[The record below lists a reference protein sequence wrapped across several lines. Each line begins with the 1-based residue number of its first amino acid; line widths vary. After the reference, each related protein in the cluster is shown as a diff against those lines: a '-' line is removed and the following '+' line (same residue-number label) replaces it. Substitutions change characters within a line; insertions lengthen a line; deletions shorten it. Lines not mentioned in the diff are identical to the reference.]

1 MPAIG
6 GFKACLLFNNPRLLL
21 HEFRQS
27 PLASVPPKGRGFPG
41 CNKARRR
48 MSKQELIRVSNID
61 VFYGGLQALWDVSL
75 TVRTGEIVGIIG
87 TNGAGKTT
95 LLKAISGIIHP
106 EKGAIEFDGHDI
118 TNLEPFEIVELGI
131 CQVPEA
137 GRLFPAM
144 TVLENLD
151 IGSYNRNA
159 RSKRNQNLREVY
171 KHFPIL
177 EARKNQLAKTFSGG
191 ERQMLAI
198 GRGLMSNPKVMLFDE
213 MSLGL
218 SPIVINELY
227 RVLREIRARGITAI
241 IVEQN
246 VRRSLKEA
254 DRAYILEAG
263 RIVLS
268 GETKDL
274 REEEKIRKAYFGA

>member
-1 MPAIG
+1 MPEEE
-6 GFKACLLFNNPRLLL
+6 LL
-21 HEFRQS
+21 
-27 PLASVPPKGRGFPG
+27 K
-41 CNKARRR
+41 
-48 MSKQELIRVSNID
+48 VSNID

-75 TVRTGEIVGIIG
+75 TVKRGEIVSIIG
-87 TNGAGKTT
+87 ANGAGKST
-95 LLKAISGIIHP
+95 LLNAISAIIHP
-106 EKGAIEFDGHDI
+106 KKGCIEFDGQNI
-118 TNLEPFEIVELGI
+118 TALEHFEIVGLGV

-137 GRLFPAM
+137 GRLFPLM

-159 RSKRNQNLREVY
+159 RSKRKQNLMNVY
-171 KHFPIL
+171 DHFPIL
-177 EARKNQLAKTFSGG
+177 AARKNQLAKTLSGG

-227 RVLREIRARGITAI
+227 RVLREIRERGITAV

-246 VRRSLKEA
+246 VRRSLKEG
-254 DRAYILEAG
+254 DRAYIVEAG

-268 GETKDL
+268 GNTEDL
-274 REEEKIRKAYFGA
+274 REEDKIRKAYFGS

>member
-1 MPAIG
+1 MP
-6 GFKACLLFNNPRLLL
+6 K
-21 HEFRQS
+21 
-27 PLASVPPKGRGFPG
+27 K
-41 CNKARRR
+41 
-48 MSKQELIRVSNID
+48 ELIRVSNID

-87 TNGAGKTT
+87 TNGAGKST

-106 EKGAIEFDGHDI
+106 QKGTIEFDGHDI
-118 TNLEPFEIVELGI
+118 TNREPFEIVEMGI

-144 TVLENLD
+144 SVLENLD

-159 RSKRNQNLREVY
+159 RSKRNQNRKEVFE
-171 KHFPIL
+171 HFPIL

-213 MSLGL
+213 ISLGL
-218 SPIVINELY
+218 SPIITNELWP
-227 RVLREIRARGITAI
+227 RFGCALET
-241 IVEQN
+241 
-246 VRRSLKEA
+246 RSSMLMP
-254 DRAYILEAG
+254 
-263 RIVLS
+263 LS
-268 GETKDL
+268 NKQHLPSQATSAHAASSDP
-274 REEEKIRKAYFGA
+274 YSQPPSCQTT

>member
-1 MPAIG
+1 MP
-6 GFKACLLFNNPRLLL
+6 K
-21 HEFRQS
+21 
-27 PLASVPPKGRGFPG
+27 KG
-41 CNKARRR
+41 
-48 MSKQELIRVSNID
+48 LIRVSNID
-61 VFYGGLQALWDVSL
+61 VFYGGLQVLWDVSL
-75 TVRTGEIVGIIG
+75 TVKTGEIVAIIG
-87 TNGAGKTT
+87 TNGSGKST
-95 LLKAISGIIHP
+95 LLKAISGVIHP
-106 EKGAIEFDGHDI
+106 RKGTIEFDGHNI

-137 GRLFPAM
+137 GRLFPVM

-171 KHFPIL
+171 EHFPIL
-177 EARKNQLAKTFSGG
+177 KVRKNQLAKTFSGG

-198 GRGLMSNPKVMLFDE
+198 GRGLMSNPKAMLFDE
-213 MSLGL
+213 ISLGL

-227 RVLREIRARGITAI
+227 RVLRDISARGMTAI
-241 IVEQN
+241 VVEQN

-254 DRAYILEAG
+254 DRAYIIEAG

-268 GETKDL
+268 GDTKDL
-274 REEEKIRKAYFGA
+274 IEEEKIRKAYFGA

>member
-1 MPAIG
+1 MPEEEY
-6 GFKACLLFNNPRLLL
+6 L
-21 HEFRQS
+21 
-27 PLASVPPKGRGFPG
+27 
-41 CNKARRR
+41 
-48 MSKQELIRVSNID
+48 RVSNID

-75 TVRTGEIVGIIG
+75 NVRRGEIVAIIG
-87 TNGAGKTT
+87 ANGAGKST
-95 LLKAISGIIHP
+95 LLNTISGVIHP
-106 EKGAIEFDGHDI
+106 KKGRIEFDGQNI
-118 TNLEPFEIVELGI
+118 TALEHFEIVGLGI

-137 GRLFPAM
+137 GRLFPIM
-144 TVLENLD
+144 TVSENLD

-159 RSKRNQNLREVY
+159 RSKRNQNLMNVY
-171 KHFPIL
+171 EHFPIL
-177 EARKNQLAKTFSGG
+177 AARKKQLAKTLSGG

-227 RVLREIRARGITAI
+227 RVLREIRERGITAV

-246 VRRSLKEA
+246 VRRSLKEG
-254 DRAYILEAG
+254 DRAYIIEAG

-268 GETKDL
+268 GNTEDL
-274 REEEKIRKAYFGA
+274 REEDKIRKAYFG